1 MVKELLK
8 SSGVLVHLH
17 ERLPLVLSCDA
28 SPYGVGVVL
37 AHWMPD
43 GLEHPIRF
51 VSRSLSSAE
60 KRYSQSD
67 REALAIIFGVIEVPS
82 ITLWVRVRIED
93 RP

>member
-51 VSRSLSSAE
+51 VSRSLSFC
-60 KRYSQSD
+60 
-67 REALAIIFGVIEVPS
+67 REEVFSVRQGSSCNNFWSYRGS
-82 ITLWVRVRIED
+82 INNSLGESSN
-93 RP
+93 

>member
-28 SPYGVGVVL
+28 SPYGVVL

-51 VSRSLSSAE
+51 VSQSLSPAE

-67 REALAIIFGVIEVPS
+67 REALAIIFGVIEVP
-82 ITLWVRVRIED
+82 
-93 RP
+93 